1 MTFLQSF
8 TMRFRCGLIAGLSLA
23 ASSMLHAAAPDAAD
37 DDLTATPV
45 NQDDTLVIDEA
56 DLISNDTGD
65 GINIKSAASAST
77 LGADVTWSNAQ
88 STITYDPTGAP
99 GLVALDSDDSD
110 DDTFTYVLQG
120 SGGPDSTAT
129 VTVRVNGVNDA
140 PSIAGMP
147 GPRLDTNDKDTTNTP
162 FTSVVIGDPDDGE
175 TLTVTV
181 SISPAASGS
190 FSNATGFTNDGS
202 GNYTFTGTANLATT
216 RVAALNFLPAE
227 NRGTPGTSAD
237 TTLTV
242 TVDDGDATPV
252 AASRTVRILS
262 INDAPDVTP
271 GAGRNMDDNGT
282 LAVFSNVTLADP
294 DANELV
300 TVSVTFNQNKG
311 SFSGSGFTLSGSGA
325 SRVLTLTP
333 GQSVANAQ
341 SALRALVFTPVAN
354 QVPVDDTENLT
365 FNIAINDGDL
375 NDNAN
380 LGLGVLSVNDA
391 PSLSPATVGPFSA
404 ASGNTLIPFANVTLA
419 DPDFDDQT
427 PPADITQPPGDLF
440 TATIALSP
448 SPYGEIV
455 SSAFSTDGNN
465 FTYTY
470 TGNRGQ
476 VETAIRAASF
486 LAPSSNGTFGI
497 ALTVTDSSDKTN
509 DTSNTVTASVTVE
522 ATEPGMTGL
531 VAGQQLADNS
541 VIFPF
546 ASAAF
551 NNFGGV
557 DRLVEIT
564 LDSDAK
570 GAFDIL
576 AGFAKSADPAPYTY
590 SMTGN
595 SVSATD
601 ALQSL
606 RFRPAPNRIVG
617 TSETVTFNIVI
628 KDSVSGDV
636 LKDDIS
642 LTLTVTPA
650 NDAPTIL
657 GSNPEIRIDD
667 DQTATPFATINV
679 ADPDEGG
686 AQQITV
692 SVTLIGEDPDTNTP
706 RAGGGTLAPDPAA
719 PAISGVTFTSTGTAP
734 DITYQIVG
742 SPANV
747 TAFLQAL
754 VFTPTPDRNAIGQRE
769 TIRFTIIA
777 NDNKG
782 GSAQNQNATVI
793 VTSVNGAPQ
802 ITGVPP
808 LSQQPFPVPASG
820 NGMAMPFA
828 ALAVTDEE
836 DITFTI
842 TLDDAAKGT
851 LDTTDFAEASA
862 GVYTMTG
869 TPSEVTAAL
878 KALVYTIDPGY
889 AFPSGQPGLTTFSLA
904 AADSINTSTKVFTIF
919 IRNRNVAHIVTSA
932 ADSGPGS
939 LREAA
944 GLAGNG
950 DTIVF
955 DFPAGDFPVT
965 IALDDAIVVSKNLN
979 IVGSGTDQLAI
990 SGQGGTG
997 IFVVNENA
1005 RLSLEQLTLKD
1016 GAAASY
1022 GGAVAVEE
1030 GSALTA
1036 RYCEFSNNSASQYGG
1051 AIDVFEGELVIENC
1065 LFRHNFVAGSIA
1077 KAGGAVSIYSSVP
1090 SSITNTTFVENR
1102 QDNPGGEGG
1111 GAVYA
1116 ENSDLAGFF
1125 HLQVEHCTFLDNT
1138 DAKTK
1143 GSALLSASAG
1153 MVARLRNNI
1162 FADQQG
1168 QVIDIIGGGGIDS
1181 LGGNIAT
1188 DATVTTY
1195 TVGSQ
1200 NITLLDQTSDKRS
1213 TNPLL
1218 EALADNGGA
1227 TRTCA
1232 PAAGSPAIDA
1242 AVAVSPA
1249 TDAVGTDQRG
1259 YWRGTSPRDIGAH
1272 EVGTFKRVNINEIHV
1287 REGIGTDFIEFYNPR
1302 DSEPLDMDG
1311 LVLWI
1316 DDTAVH
1322 TFASETLT
1330 PGAGTVWFSTV
1341 DLDAEKGRI
1350 ELRNPSGQR
1359 IVRVDYAATFSEQ
1372 GVELVTTGQSINRYP
1387 RYEGGFLPHQRVVT
1401 NITGIPGGALTSPGD
1416 DVDGSELGGGNAPP
1430 IAVADPDVPPFYAVF
1445 ADQTLVPDVLANDIE
1460 FDRADTLKITETMP
1474 LAAGTVLNNE
1484 LFAIDSTGTINL
1496 PDLPAGL
1503 DNTVTPQGVAVAI
1516 DPDGFG
1522 LVYDPTASP
1531 VMIGLAQGETL
1542 NDIWGYTI
1550 RDFDETDTPQSRG
1563 SDVTRQAENIAR
1575 ATTWFAVT
1583 VTGVNEAPEPAADF
1597 AATAENQAVRFLA
1610 DSDLLAPAAFDF
1622 GDIDADFQDFDAS
1635 GNPVTLKPAAPT
1647 LALLANDEDVD
1658 SDDDNTTL
1666 LLGAVHATEVPGD
1679 LLVTT
1684 SELGAT
1690 VKLDIRAER
1699 RETSIVYDPRS
1710 SVILNAL
1717 SAGETIEDTFHYSVF
1732 DRHGARGIAKVT
1744 ITVTGVNDVPMA
1756 TDDGGFMVFEDGS
1769 LGIPGSGLLANDTDP
1784 DQDANGPDDTL
1795 AISTPFATTT
1805 ALGATLSFD
1814 GTTVTYDPGSIEVFD
1829 SLARN
1834 ESITDTFTYT
1844 ATDSRG
1850 GTSTATVSVVVEGR
1864 NDAPVAAND
1873 LLEILENNTTSVN
1886 AAGGL
1891 LANDVDVDINGT
1903 PPDDDPWVI
1912 PQRGVTTPLGAAL
1925 DIHPDGSYAYDANS
1939 PAIDSLREGELA
1951 VETFPYTVIDNS
1963 RATASD
1969 DEFRVFANS
1978 ADIVL
1983 PVLLNDVVAGAPPV
1997 AITGYSAAD
2006 GDPGSVVIESPNH
2019 SLRDGLL
2026 VRIEGYQGT
2035 GAYNGVYPITSIDRD
2050 HFAIE
2055 TPFVDDASGTLGTWT
2070 PWFAITSIGS
2080 GDNGG
2085 QLASTD
2091 GQDVTYTPV
2100 PGFYGIETFTYAIG
2114 DGVGGQDV
2122 AEVAIEVILPAINGF
2137 VSASDDAFRIG
2148 MGGSAVTV
2156 DVLANDGI
2164 LPAAGD
2170 ALAIT
2175 GIAPLGGAAGTLE
2188 IVEGGKALAFT
2199 PADPLFT
2206 GTESFSYTVAGGGP
2220 ASASA
2225 TVTFEVVDRGGRLD
2239 GNDDSF
2245 FVVIGSSDNLLDVL
2259 ANDPA
2264 LPDYPVDS
2272 ALVAVNGSA
2281 TGGATGSGGSVVISG
2296 NKLSYTPPNAILTD
2310 AFTYTARD
2318 ASGATV
2324 TRTVRVRV
2332 VPDATDFFA
2341 SNDHYI
2347 VAAGADPVL
2356 LPVLLNDGTVQNPT
2370 AAMSIV
2376 NVGLDTDAPPDFS
2389 RVAISN
2395 GNRIAYTPPAGAT
2408 TETFT
2413 YEIGIGTLA
2422 RREALITVT
2431 VIDGFA
2437 TRPEATDDFF
2447 HVAKNSGPHSLDVLH
2462 NDIPYPD
2469 AGWQWEIFAKS
2480 NPDQGGALSI
2490 TGAGASLSY
2499 TPAPGFFGIESFT
2512 YAVRDRFG
2520 DTATATVS
2528 VRVGE
2533 MTTAPD
2539 HFAVLQDSPAIAMP
2553 VLANDD
2559 LLDTYA
2565 ADYTISAVTAVST
2578 QGGSVAIDGT
2588 GPANTVLYTPPA
2600 GFAGGDSFTYTVIDQ
2615 TGGTLDERVTVLVV
2629 AADADRDSAVLRVEI
2644 TGINDVPVLAGTAD
2658 GAITDKQTIKPFGN
2672 ASITDLDEAGNQL
2685 QTVTVS
2691 FNETFGTIVAPGM
2704 IRISSGT
2711 YRRSGTPAQVTASLR
2726 GIVFTPY
2733 ENFIDYIDP
2742 GQADVVFNLAIDDG
2756 YVPAPVT
2763 HATTVTVTPVN
2774 DSPVNSAPIPDQ
2786 TVQVNAFA
2794 KGIYLPF
2801 HFADVDD
2808 DVPGGQLTWTVTGN
2822 TDPTLFDS
2830 VTVDGGTRLLVIDYA
2845 ADRPGVSD
2853 ITVRGTDRGL
2863 LFVETTFRVTV
2874 EGPPVIVLAE
2884 GQTQPPAA
2892 TFVSGSQSGFQ
2903 RDYRQSFRIAN
2914 PGTLPVS
2921 AFTVHVSGLNVP
2933 VDGITLNAA
2942 AYSTNENGTP
2952 NNFADDTRSSA
2963 GVAILRKS
2971 TYVYDV
2977 KYNQPIAPGGSIVVH
2992 LTYRA
2997 SSIDLLTIR
3006 PTVSVSLATPN
3017 PTGMPGIGSIVMGA
3031 GREAVLSLNLE
3042 AGKNHRLEFSSDMQ
3056 NWQPWAAA
3064 IPTSSFPRVLEV
3076 VDDGLNTGLHPSLA
3090 PRRFYRLAELP
3101 AP

>member
-1 MTFLQSF
+1 MTILQPF
-8 TMRFRCGLIAGLSLA
+8 TMLFRCGLIAGFSLA
-23 ASSMLHAAAPDAAD
+23 ASSMLHAVAPDAVD
-37 DDLTATPV
+37 DDLTGTPV
-45 NQDDTLVIDEA
+45 NQNDTLVIDEA
-56 DLISNDTGD
+56 DLIANDAGD
-65 GINIKSAASAST
+65 GINIRSASSAST
-77 LGADVTWSNAQ
+77 LGADVTWSNPAN
-88 STITYDPTGAP
+88 TVTYDPTSEP
-99 GLVALDSDDSD
+99 DLIALDSGDSA

-120 SGGPDSTAT
+120 TDGPDATAT

-140 PSIAGMP
+140 PTIAGMP
-147 GPRLDTNDKDTTNTP
+147 GARLDTNDKDATNTP
-162 FTSVVIGDPDDGE
+162 FTGVVIDDPDDGE

-202 GNYTFTGTANLATT
+202 GNYTFTGTAALATT
-216 RVAALNFLPAE
+216 RVAALNFVPAE
-227 NRGTPGTSAD
+227 NQSAPGTSAD

-242 TVDDGDATPV
+242 TVDDGDVKPV
-252 AASRTVRILS
+252 DASRTVRILS
-262 INDAPDVTP
+262 INDAPVVTP
-271 GAGRNMDDNGT
+271 GAGRNMNDNGT
-282 LAVFSNVTLADP
+282 LTIFSNVTLADP
-294 DANELV
+294 DLNEQV
-300 TVSVTFNQNKG
+300 TVSVTFDQNKG
-311 SFSGSGFTLSGSGA
+311 SFSGTGFTLSGSGA
-325 SRVLTLTP
+325 SRVLTLTS

-354 QVPVDDTENLT
+354 QVPVDDIDNLS
-365 FNIAINDGDL
+365 FNIDIDDGDL
-375 NDNAN
+375 NDDAN
-380 LGLGVLSVNDA
+380 LGVAVLSVNDA
-391 PSLSPATVGPFSA
+391 PALSPANVGPFEA
-404 ASGNTLIPFANVTLA
+404 ASGNTIIPFASVTLT

-427 PPADITQPPGDLF
+427 PPDNITQPPGDLF
-440 TATIALSP
+440 TATIVLSP
-448 SPYGEIV
+448 APYGEIV
-455 SSAFSTDGNN
+455 SAGFTTDGND

-476 VETAIRAASF
+476 VENAIRAASF
-486 LAPSSNGTFGI
+486 LAPSSNGTFEI
-497 ALTVTDSSDKTN
+497 DLTVTDSSGKAN

-522 ATEPGMTGL
+522 ATEPGMSGL

-557 DRLVEIT
+557 DRVIEIT

-570 GAFDIL
+570 GEFDIL
-576 AGFAKSADPAPYTY
+576 AGFTKSAAPAPYTY
-590 SMTGN
+590 SITGN

-601 ALQSL
+601 ALRSL
-606 RFRPAPNRIVG
+606 RFRPAPNRIIG
-617 TSETVTFNIVI
+617 ASETVTFNIVI
-628 KDSVSGDV
+628 KDAVSGDV
-636 LKDDIS
+636 LKDGIS
-642 LTLTVTPA
+642 LTLTVTPF

-667 DQTATPFATINV
+667 DETATPFATINV

-686 AQQITV
+686 AQQLTV

-734 DITYQIVG
+734 NITYSIVG
-742 SPANV
+742 SPADV
-747 TAFLQAL
+747 TAFLQEL
-754 VFTPTPDRNAIGQRE
+754 VFTPTPDRNAVGQRE
-769 TIRFTIIA
+769 TIRFTIVA

-782 GSAQNQNATVI
+782 GSAQNQNTTVI

-808 LSQQPFPVPASG
+808 LSQQPFPVPGSG
-820 NGMAMPFA
+820 NDMTMPFA

-851 LDTTDFAEASA
+851 LDTTDFAETTA
-862 GVYTMTG
+862 GVYDMTG

-889 AFPSGQPGLTTFSLA
+889 AFPPDQPGLTTFTLA
-904 AADSINTSTKVFTIF
+904 AGDSINTSTRVFTIF
-919 IRNRNVAHIVTSA
+919 IRNRNVAHIVTST

-939 LREAA
+939 LREAV

-955 DFPAGDFPVT
+955 DYPTDDFPVT
-965 IALDDAIVVSKNLN
+965 IALDDTITVSKNLH

-990 SGQGGTG
+990 SGQGSTG
-997 IFVVNENA
+997 IFVVNESA
-1005 RLSLEQLTLKD
+1005 RLTLEQLTLKD

-1022 GGAVAVEE
+1022 GGAVSVDA

-1036 RYCEFSNNSASQYGG
+1036 RYCEFSNNSAGQYGG
-1051 AIDVFEGELVIENC
+1051 AIDVFEGELVIGNC
-1065 LFRHNFVAGSIA
+1065 LFLQNFVAGSIA
-1077 KAGGAVSIYSSVP
+1077 KAGGAVSIYSSIP
-1090 SSITNTTFVENR
+1090 SSIANTTFVENR

-1138 DAKTK
+1138 DAKVK

-1232 PAAGSPAIDA
+1232 PASGSPAIDA
-1242 AVAVSPA
+1242 AVAVSPVA
-1249 TDAVGTDQRG
+1249 DAVGTDQRG

-1272 EVGTFKRVNINEIHV
+1272 EVGMFKRVNINEIHV
-1287 REGIGTDFIEFYNPR
+1287 RGGIGTDFIEFYNPR

-1311 LVLWI
+1311 VVLWI

-1350 ELRNPSGQR
+1350 ELRNPAGQR
-1359 IVRVDYAATFSEQ
+1359 IVLVDYAASFAEE
-1372 GVELVTTGQSINRYP
+1372 GVELATTGQSINRYP

-1416 DVDGSELGGGNAPP
+1416 DVDGSELGGGNVPP
-1430 IAVADPDVPPFYAVF
+1430 IAVADPDEPPFYAVF
-1445 ADQTLVPDVLANDIE
+1445 ADQTLAPDVLANDIE
-1460 FDRADTLKITETMP
+1460 FDRADTLKITEVMP
-1474 LAAGTVLNNE
+1474 LAAGAVLNSE
-1484 LFAIDSTGTINL
+1484 LFAIDSTGTIDL
-1496 PDLPAGL
+1496 IDLPAGL
-1503 DNTVTPQGVAVAI
+1503 DSTVSPQGATVTIG
-1516 DPDGFG
+1516 PDDFG

-1542 NDIWGYTI
+1542 NDIWSYTI
-1550 RDFDETDTPQSRG
+1550 RDFDESDAPQSRG
-1563 SDVTRQAENIAR
+1563 SDATRQAENIAR

-1583 VTGVNEAPEPAADF
+1583 VTGVNEAPEPADDI

-1610 DSDLLAPAAFDF
+1610 DSDLLAPAAFNF
-1622 GDIDADFQDFDAS
+1622 GDLDADFQDFDAS

-1647 LALLANDEDVD
+1647 LALLANDDDVD

-1666 LLGAVHATEVPGD
+1666 LLGAVHTTEVPAD

-1710 SVILNAL
+1710 SAILTAL
-1717 SAGETIEDTFHYSVF
+1717 SDGETIEDSFHYSVF
-1732 DRHGARGIAKVT
+1732 DRHGARGIARVT

-1784 DQDANGPDDTL
+1784 DQDENGPDDVLTI
-1795 AISTPFATTT
+1795 ATPFATTT

-1814 GTTVTYDPGSIEVFD
+1814 GTTVTYDPSGIEVFD

-1834 ESITDTFTYT
+1834 EFITDTFTYT
-1844 ATDSRG
+1844 ATDSQG
-1850 GTSTATVSVVVEGR
+1850 GTSTATVSVIVEGR

-1873 LLEILENNTTSVN
+1873 LLEILENNTTMVN

-1925 DIHPDGSYAYDANS
+1925 DINPDGSYAYDANS
-1939 PAIDSLREGELA
+1939 PAIDSLKEGELA

-1963 RATASD
+1963 RTTASD
-1969 DEFRVFANS
+1969 DAFKVFANS

-1997 AITGYSAAD
+1997 AIAGYSAAD
-2006 GDPGSVVIESPNH
+2006 GDPGSVVIESPDH

-2026 VRIEGYQGT
+2026 VRIEGYQGD
-2035 GAYNGVYPITSIDRD
+2035 GGYNGVYPVTSIDRD
-2050 HFAIE
+2050 HFSIE
-2055 TPFVDDASGTLGTWT
+2055 VPFVDDASGTFGTWV
-2070 PWFAITSIGS
+2070 PWFAITAIGS

-2085 QLASTD
+2085 QLASPD
-2091 GQDVTYTPV
+2091 GQDITYTPV
-2100 PGFYGIETFTYAIG
+2100 PGFYGTETFSYAIG

-2122 AEVAIEVILPAINGF
+2122 AEVAIEVILPGSNGF
-2137 VSASDDAFRIG
+2137 LSASDDSFRIG
-2148 MGGSAVTV
+2148 MGEAAVTV
-2156 DVLANDGI
+2156 DVLENDGI
-2164 LPAAGD
+2164 LPAAG
-2170 ALAIT
+2170 AAFTIT
-2175 GIAPLGGAAGTLE
+2175 DIAPLGGATGTLE
-2188 IVEGGKALAFT
+2188 IVEAGKALAYT

-2206 GTESFSYTVAGGGP
+2206 GTESFSYTVTGGGP

-2225 TVTFEVVDRGGRLD
+2225 TVTFEVVDRSGRLD

-2264 LPDYPVDS
+2264 LPDYPVGS
-2272 ALVAVNGSA
+2272 SLVAVNGSA
-2281 TGGATGSGGSVVISG
+2281 TGGATGSGGSAGISG
-2296 NKLSYTPPNAILTD
+2296 NRVSYTPPNAILTD

-2370 AAMSIV
+2370 ATLSIA
-2376 NVGLDTDAPPDFS
+2376 NIGLDTDAPPDVG

-2422 RREALITVT
+2422 RREAVITVT

-2437 TRPEATDDFF
+2437 TQPETNDDFF
-2447 HVAKNSGPHSLDVLH
+2447 HVAKNSGPHTLDVLH

-2480 NPDQGGALSI
+2480 DPGQGGTLSI

-2499 TPAPGFFGIESFT
+2499 TPAPGFFGIETFT

-2520 DTATATVS
+2520 DTATGTVS

-2539 HFAVLQDSPAIAMP
+2539 HFAVLQDSPAVSMP

-2565 ADYTISAVTAVST
+2565 ADYTISAVTALSA
-2578 QGGSVAIDGT
+2578 QGGSVAIDGA

-2600 GFAGGDSFTYTVIDQ
+2600 GFAGEDSFSYTVTDQ
-2615 TGGTLDERVTVLVV
+2615 TGGTLDETVTVMVV
-2629 AADADRDSAVLRVEI
+2629 AASADRDDAVLRVEI

-2658 GAITDKQTIKPFGN
+2658 GAITDKQTIQPFVN

-2691 FNETFGTIVAPGM
+2691 FDAAYGTIVAPGM
-2704 IRISSGT
+2704 IRISAGV
-2711 YRRSGTPAQVTASLR
+2711 YRRSGTPAQVTSSLR
-2726 GIVFTPY
+2726 GIVFTPF
-2733 ENFIDYIDP
+2733 ENLIDYIDP
-2742 GQADVVFNLAIDDG
+2742 GQADVVFNLSIDDG

-2774 DSPVNSAPIPDQ
+2774 DAPVISTPIPDQ

-2830 VTVDGGTRLLVIDYA
+2830 VTVDAGARLLVIDYA
-2845 ADRPGVSD
+2845 ADQAGVSD

-2874 EGPPVIVLAE
+2874 EGPPVILLTE
-2884 GQTQPPAA
+2884 GETRPPAA
-2892 TFVSGSQSGFQ
+2892 TFISGTQIGFQ
-2903 RDYRQSFRIAN
+2903 RDYRQSFRVIN
-2914 PGTLPVS
+2914 PGSLPVS
-2921 AFTVHVSGLNVP
+2921 AFVVHVSQLGQTVNGV
-2933 VDGITLNAA
+2933 TLPSAS
-2942 AYSTNENGTP
+2942 YSIDENGTP
-2952 NNFADDTRSSA
+2952 DNFADDVRSSS
-2963 GVAILRKS
+2963 GVSILQQS
-2971 TYVYDV
+2971 NSEYDV
-2977 KYNQPIAPGGSIVVH
+2977 KYDRVIPPGGSAVVH
-2992 LTYRA
+2992 LTYRFV
-2997 SSIDLLTIR
+2997 SVDPISIR
-3006 PTVSVSLATPN
+3006 PTIRISLTTPGF
-3017 PTGMPGIGSIVMGA
+3017 TGDVGISGIVPGA
-3031 GREAVLSLNLE
+3031 GGEMTLRLNL
-3042 AGKNHRLEFSSDMQ
+3042 AADLDYRLEFSPDMQ
-3056 NWQPWAAA
+3056 AWQPWPAA
-3064 IPTSSFPRVLEV
+3064 IPAGDFPRSIEV

-3090 PRRFYRLAELP
+3090 PRRFYRLAEEP